1 MKTEPGNEVTTVIT
15 AGTICEG
22 KLRSPGSIRVEGRIV
37 GEIVAGQNVSI
48 GSSGEVDGNV
58 SAKVVSIGGKITGGI
73 LAQEK
78 LVFESKAIVRGD
90 IRAAKLVIDEGALF
104 DGKCVMS
111 DSKGMPAQI
120 APDPKQDA
128 PRLPDP
134 ARRDR
139 PEQK

>member
-1 MKTEPGNEVTTVIT
+1 MKIEPGNEAVSIIT

-37 GEIVAGQNVSI
+37 GEIVAGQSVSI
-48 GSSGEVDGNV
+48 GGTGEVDGNV
-58 SAKVVSIGGKITGGI
+58 SAKLVTVGGKITGGI

-78 LVFESKAIVRGD
+78 LVFEAKAVVHGD

-111 DSKGMPAQI
+111 DSKGMPAQL
-120 APDPKQDA
+120 APEVKQDA
-128 PRLPDP
+128 PRMQDGQVRRPD
-134 ARRDR
+134 
-139 PEQK
+139 QK